1 MPQFDILAEQV
12 LQGHSVTREEGLEIL
27 QTNDAQLLPLLN
39 AAYKIRHAY
48 FGRKVTIQM
57 LFNAKSGA
65 CQEDCHYCSQS
76 SISTASIDRYALVAP
91 EEMLKGAHRAYEAK
105 AQRYCVVI
113 SGRSPL
119 DKEMNDI
126 AAAVKQIKQELPMQ
140 VCCSLGLLTEPQAR
154 QLKAAGVDRINHN
167 LNTSETYHASICTT
181 HTYQDRLTTLQ
192 HARAA
197 GLELCSGGIVG
208 MGESDEDLLDLA
220 FALRDINPDSIPL
233 NMLHPIPGTPLADA
247 THPRFDPQSGR
258 GQASGTGLTPHRCL
272 TIFCLFRFLHPRREL
287 RAAGGRE
294 FNLRSL
300 QPLALYVADSLF
312 VNGYLTTQG
321 DPAHEVQ
328 RMIEDMGFK
337 VAIHSPTC
345 QA

>member
-1 MPQFDILAEQV
+1 MTQFDVLAEQV
-12 LQGHSVTREEGLEIL
+12 LQGHAVTREEGLELL
-27 QTNDAQLLPLLN
+27 QTDEAQLLPLIN

-57 LFNAKSGA
+57 LLNAKSGA

-76 SISTASIDRYALVAP
+76 SVSTASIDRYALVSADD
-91 EEMLKGAHRAYEAK
+91 MLEGARRAYEAK

-119 DKEMNDI
+119 DKEMTDI
-126 AAAVKQIKQELPMQ
+126 ASAVKRIKEELPLQ
-140 VCCSLGLLTEPQAR
+140 VCCSLGLLTESQAR
-154 QLKAAGVDRINHN
+154 RLKAAGVDRINHN
-167 LNTSETYHASICTT
+167 LNTSEAYHSSICTT
-181 HTYQDRLTTLQ
+181 HTYQDRITTLQ

-220 FALRDINPDSIPL
+220 FALHDLSPDSIPL
-233 NMLHPIPGTPLADA
+233 NMLHPITGTPLADA
-247 THPRFDPQSGR
+247 RHPRFQT
-258 GQASGTGLTPHRCL
+258 SGTGLTPRRCL
-272 TIFCLFRFLHPRREL
+272 TILCLFRFIHPQREL

-300 QPLALYVADSLF
+300 QPMALYVADSLF
-312 VNGYLTTQG
+312 VNGYLTTPG
-321 DPAHEVQ
+321 DPARDVQ
-328 RMIEDMGFK
+328 RMIEDVGFE
-337 VAIHSPTC
+337 VVVNSPTC
-345 QA
+345 QASSHSFR